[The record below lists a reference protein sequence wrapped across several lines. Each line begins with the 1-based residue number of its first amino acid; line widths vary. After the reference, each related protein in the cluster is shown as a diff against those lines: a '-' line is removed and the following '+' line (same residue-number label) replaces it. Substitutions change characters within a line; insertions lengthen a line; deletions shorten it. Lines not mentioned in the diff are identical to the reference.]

1 MTVPNTL
8 LRNVSDCAQEL
19 DIAKNTDWGYLPL
32 DEKRTYDEMTE
43 LVLSEYLEMDPE
55 LRELT
60 MIAIVVATLVQNFVL
75 TMQLY
80 SKR

>member
-19 DIAKNTDWGYLPL
+19 DIAKNTDWGYLPI

-43 LVLSEYLEMDPE
+43 LVLSDYLGMDPE

-60 MIAIVVATLVQNFVL
+60 MVAILVATLVQNFVL
-75 TMQLY
+75 TLQLN